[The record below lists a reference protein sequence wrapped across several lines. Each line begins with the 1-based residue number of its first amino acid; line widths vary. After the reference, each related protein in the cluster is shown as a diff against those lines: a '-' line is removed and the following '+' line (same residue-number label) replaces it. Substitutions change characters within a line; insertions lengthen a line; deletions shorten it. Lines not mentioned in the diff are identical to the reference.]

1 MNRQVYIC
9 AGKTEFQHPKC
20 VTFKAREEDEEEE
33 GKEEDEEEEGKEEDA
48 RMGGR
53 SNTNNSE
60 EDEEADELKN
70 HTSTTKPIID
80 QAGENAKN
88 TETEMEIWIANA
100 TNASVT
106 RIDEVVSAI
115 EDVATSGHFNV
126 SSPSNSEE
134 TNEDSTTAVVPVVQ
148 ELQNDLEEEEKK
160 FEILRNVPEFRY
172 RSSGA
177 LGGASTSD
185 FSKSSIPSASKSA
198 MLLQNV
204 NEYDRKDFFVFG
216 TLSMAFCVAF
226 FVAVVLRKHAQKF
239 KVVAA
244 GEEATSEE
252 EKEEEEEETLMRNEH
267 GAIKYGSVV

>member
-1 MNRQVYIC
+1 
-9 AGKTEFQHPKC
+9 
-20 VTFKAREEDEEEE
+20 
-33 GKEEDEEEEGKEEDA
+33 
-48 RMGGR
+48 MGGG
-53 SNTNNSE
+53 SNNNSE
-60 EDEEADELKN
+60 EDAGFKN
-70 HTSTTKPIID
+70 YTSTKPIFD
-80 QAGENAKN
+80 QAVENAKK
-88 TETEMEIWIANA
+88 TETEMENWIANA
-100 TNASVT
+100 TNTSVKF
-106 RIDEVVSAI
+106 IDEVVSAI

-134 TNEDSTTAVVPVVQ
+134 TNEDSTTSVVPVVQ
-148 ELQNDLEEEEKK
+148 ELQNDHLEVSEEEKK

-204 NEYDRKDFFVFG
+204 NEYGRKDFFVFG

-244 GEEATSEE
+244 GEETTSEE
-252 EKEEEEEETLMRNEH
+252 EKEEEEEAALMRNER

>member
-1 MNRQVYIC
+1 
-9 AGKTEFQHPKC
+9 
-20 VTFKAREEDEEEE
+20 
-33 GKEEDEEEEGKEEDA
+33 
-48 RMGGR
+48 MGGG
-53 SNTNNSE
+53 SNNNSE
-60 EDEEADELKN
+60 EDAGFKN
-70 HTSTTKPIID
+70 YTSTNPIFD
-80 QAGENAKN
+80 QAVENAKK

-100 TNASVT
+100 TNTSVKF
-106 RIDEVVSAI
+106 IDEVVSAI

-148 ELQNDLEEEEKK
+148 ELQNDHLEVSEEEKK

-244 GEEATSEE
+244 GEETTSEE
-252 EKEEEEEETLMRNEH
+252 EKEEEEEEALMRNEH

>member
-1 MNRQVYIC
+1 MYIC
-9 AGKTEFQHPKC
+9 AGKNEFQHPKSLI
-20 VTFKAREEDEEEE
+20 TFTRAREED
-33 GKEEDEEEEGKEEDA
+33 EEEGKEEDA
-48 RMGGR
+48 RMGGG
-53 SNTNNSE
+53 SNKNNSE
-60 EDEEADELKN
+60 EEEEAELKN
-70 HTSTTKPIID
+70 YTSTNPIFD
-80 QAGENAKN
+80 QAVENAKK
-88 TETEMEIWIANA
+88 TETEMETWIANA

-106 RIDEVVSAI
+106 FIDEVVSAI

-126 SSPSNSEE
+126 SSSSNSEE
-134 TNEDSTTAVVPVVQ
+134 TNEESTTTVVPVVQ
-148 ELQNDLEEEEKK
+148 ELQNDLEAEEEKK

-244 GEEATSEE
+244 GEETTSEE
-252 EKEEEEEETLMRNEH
+252 EKEEEEEEALMRNEH
-267 GAIKYGSVV
+267 GTIKYGSVV

>member
-1 MNRQVYIC
+1 
-9 AGKTEFQHPKC
+9 
-20 VTFKAREEDEEEE
+20 
-33 GKEEDEEEEGKEEDA
+33 
-48 RMGGR
+48 MGGG
-53 SNTNNSE
+53 SNENNSE
-60 EDEEADELKN
+60 EEEEAELKKYTN
-70 HTSTTKPIID
+70 STNPIFD
-80 QAGENAKN
+80 QAVENAKK
-88 TETEMEIWIANA
+88 TETAMETWIANA
-100 TNASVT
+100 TNSSVT
-106 RIDEVVSAI
+106 FIDEVVSAI

-126 SSPSNSEE
+126 SSSSSSDE
-134 TNEDSTTAVVPVVQ
+134 TNEDSTTTVVPVVQ
-148 ELQNDLEEEEKK
+148 ELQNDEETEKK

-172 RSSGA
+172 RSSRA

-244 GEEATSEE
+244 GEETTSEE
-252 EKEEEEEETLMRNEH
+252 EKEEEEEEALMRNEH

>member
-1 MNRQVYIC
+1 
-9 AGKTEFQHPKC
+9 
-20 VTFKAREEDEEEE
+20 
-33 GKEEDEEEEGKEEDA
+33 
-48 RMGGR
+48 MGGG
-53 SNTNNSE
+53 SNENNSE
-60 EDEEADELKN
+60 EEEEAELKKYTN
-70 HTSTTKPIID
+70 STNPIFD
-80 QAGENAKN
+80 QAVENAKK
-88 TETEMEIWIANA
+88 TETAMETWIANA
-100 TNASVT
+100 TNSSVT
-106 RIDEVVSAI
+106 LIDEVVSAI

-126 SSPSNSEE
+126 SSSSNSEE

-148 ELQNDLEEEEKK
+148 ELQNDLLEAEEEKK
-160 FEILRNVPEFRY
+160 VEILRNVPEFRD

-185 FSKSSIPSASKSA
+185 FSSKSSIPSASKSA

-239 KVVAA
+239 KVVSA
-244 GEEATSEE
+244 GEETTSEE
-252 EKEEEEEETLMRNEH
+252 EKEEEEEEALMRNEH

>member
-1 MNRQVYIC
+1 MPLFSLAR
-9 AGKTEFQHPKC
+9 
-20 VTFKAREEDEEEE
+20 AREE
-33 GKEEDEEEEGKEEDA
+33 EDKEEDA
-48 RMGGR
+48 IMGGS
-53 SNTNNSE
+53 SNNNNSKE
-60 EDEEADELKN
+60 EVGLKN
-70 HTSTTKPIID
+70 YTSNPVLD
-80 QAGENAKN
+80 QAVENAKK
-88 TETEMEIWIANA
+88 TETEMEKWIANA
-100 TNASVT
+100 TNTSVKF
-106 RIDEVVSAI
+106 IDEVVSAI

-126 SSPSNSEE
+126 SSSSSSDE

-148 ELQNDLEEEEKK
+148 ELQNDEETEKK

-185 FSKSSIPSASKSA
+185 FSSKSSIPSASKSA

-239 KVVAA
+239 KVVAT
-244 GEEATSEE
+244 GEETS
-252 EKEEEEEETLMRNEH
+252 EEEEEEEGLMRNEY
-267 GAIKYGSVV
+267 GKIKYGSVV

>member
-1 MNRQVYIC
+1 
-9 AGKTEFQHPKC
+9 
-20 VTFKAREEDEEEE
+20 
-33 GKEEDEEEEGKEEDA
+33 
-48 RMGGR
+48 MGGG
-53 SNTNNSE
+53 SNNNSE
-60 EDEEADELKN
+60 EEAELTN
-70 HTSTTKPIID
+70 YTSNPIFD
-80 QAGENAKN
+80 QAVENAKK
-88 TETEMEIWIANA
+88 TETEMENWIANA
-100 TNASVT
+100 TNSSVKF
-106 RIDEVVSAI
+106 IDEVVSAI

-126 SSPSNSEE
+126 SSSSSSDE
-134 TNEDSTTAVVPVVQ
+134 TNTNSTTVVPVVQ
-148 ELQNDLEEEEKK
+148 ELQNVLEAEEEKK

-177 LGGASTSD
+177 LGGARTSE
-185 FSKSSIPSASKSA
+185 FSSGSSIPSASKSA

-244 GEEATSEE
+244 GEETTSEE
-252 EKEEEEEETLMRNEH
+252 EKEEEEEEALMRNEH

>member
-1 MNRQVYIC
+1 MRHFYLI
-9 AGKTEFQHPKC
+9 
-20 VTFKAREEDEEEE
+20 KAREEEEEEE

-60 EDEEADELKN
+60 EDEEADELTN
-70 HTSTTKPIID
+70 YTSTTNPIFD
-80 QAGENAKN
+80 QAVENAKK

-106 RIDEVVSAI
+106 FIDEVVSAI

-126 SSPSNSEE
+126 SSSSSSDE
-134 TNEDSTTAVVPVVQ
+134 TNTNSTTVVPVVQ
-148 ELQNDLEEEEKK
+148 ELQNDLEAEEEKK

-172 RSSGA
+172 RSS

-185 FSKSSIPSASKSA
+185 FSSKSSIPSASKSA

-204 NEYDRKDFFVFG
+204 NEYGRKDFFVFG

-244 GEEATSEE
+244 GEETTSEE
-252 EKEEEEEETLMRNEH
+252 EKEEEEEAALMRNER

>member
-1 MNRQVYIC
+1 
-9 AGKTEFQHPKC
+9 
-20 VTFKAREEDEEEE
+20 
-33 GKEEDEEEEGKEEDA
+33 
-48 RMGGR
+48 MGGR

-60 EDEEADELKN
+60 EDEEADEVKN
-70 HTSTTKPIID
+70 HTSTTNPIFD
-80 QAGENAKN
+80 QAVENAKK

-106 RIDEVVSAI
+106 FIDEVVSAI

-126 SSPSNSEE
+126 SSSSNSEE
-134 TNEDSTTAVVPVVQ
+134 TNEDSTTTVVPVVQ
-148 ELQNDLEEEEKK
+148 ELQNEEEKK
-160 FEILRNVPEFRY
+160 SEILRNVPEFRY

-185 FSKSSIPSASKSA
+185 FSSKSSIPSASKSA

-244 GEEATSEE
+244 GEELS
-252 EKEEEEEETLMRNEH
+252 LIH
-267 GAIKYGSVV
+267 I

>member
-1 MNRQVYIC
+1 MGGESN
-9 AGKTEFQHPKC
+9 KNNT
-20 VTFKAREEDEEEE
+20 EEEE
-33 GKEEDEEEEGKEEDA
+33 
-48 RMGGR
+48 
-53 SNTNNSE
+53 
-60 EDEEADELKN
+60 EAELKN
-70 HTSTTKPIID
+70 YTSTNPIFD
-80 QAGENAKN
+80 QAVENAKK

-100 TNASVT
+100 TNASVKF
-106 RIDEVVSAI
+106 IDEVVSAI

-134 TNEDSTTAVVPVVQ
+134 TNEDSTTTVVPVVQ
-148 ELQNDLEEEEKK
+148 ELQNDLEAEEEKK

-185 FSKSSIPSASKSA
+185 FSSKSSIPSASKSA

-239 KVVAA
+239 KVVSA
-244 GEEATSEE
+244 GEETTSGE
-252 EKEEEEEETLMRNEH
+252 EKEEEEEEALMRNEH
-267 GAIKYGSVV
+267 GTIKYGSVV

>member
-1 MNRQVYIC
+1 
-9 AGKTEFQHPKC
+9 
-20 VTFKAREEDEEEE
+20 
-33 GKEEDEEEEGKEEDA
+33 
-48 RMGGR
+48 MGGG
-53 SNTNNSE
+53 SNNNSE
-60 EDEEADELKN
+60 EDAGFKN
-70 HTSTTKPIID
+70 YTSTNPIFD
-80 QAGENAKN
+80 QAVENAKK
-88 TETEMEIWIANA
+88 TETEMENWIANA
-100 TNASVT
+100 TNTSVKF
-106 RIDEVVSAI
+106 IDEVVSAI

-126 SSPSNSEE
+126 SSSSNSEE
-134 TNEDSTTAVVPVVQ
+134 TNEESTTTVVPVVQ
-148 ELQNDLEEEEKK
+148 ELQNDHLEVSEEEKK

-239 KVVAA
+239 KVVSA
-244 GEEATSEE
+244 GEETTSEE
-252 EKEEEEEETLMRNEH
+252 EKEEEEEEALMRNEH

>member
-1 MNRQVYIC
+1 
-9 AGKTEFQHPKC
+9 
-20 VTFKAREEDEEEE
+20 
-33 GKEEDEEEEGKEEDA
+33 
-48 RMGGR
+48 MGGG
-53 SNTNNSE
+53 SNNNSE
-60 EDEEADELKN
+60 EDAGFKN
-70 HTSTTKPIID
+70 YTSTNPIFD
-80 QAGENAKN
+80 QAVENAKK

-100 TNASVT
+100 TNASVKF
-106 RIDEVVSAI
+106 IDEVVSAI

-126 SSPSNSEE
+126 SSSSNSEE

-148 ELQNDLEEEEKK
+148 ELQNDHLEVSEEEKK

-185 FSKSSIPSASKSA
+185 FSSKSSIPSASKSA

-239 KVVAA
+239 KVVSA
-244 GEEATSEE
+244 GEETTSEE
-252 EKEEEEEETLMRNEH
+252 EKEEEEEEALMRNEH

>member
-1 MNRQVYIC
+1 
-9 AGKTEFQHPKC
+9 
-20 VTFKAREEDEEEE
+20 
-33 GKEEDEEEEGKEEDA
+33 
-48 RMGGR
+48 MGGG
-53 SNTNNSE
+53 SNNNSE
-60 EDEEADELKN
+60 EDAGFKN
-70 HTSTTKPIID
+70 YTSTNPIFD
-80 QAGENAKN
+80 QAVENAKK

-100 TNASVT
+100 TNASVKF
-106 RIDEVVSAI
+106 IDEVVSAI

-126 SSPSNSEE
+126 SSSSNSEE
-134 TNEDSTTAVVPVVQ
+134 TNEDSTTTVVPVVQ
-148 ELQNDLEEEEKK
+148 ELQNDLEAEEEKK

-244 GEEATSEE
+244 GEETTSEE
-252 EKEEEEEETLMRNEH
+252 EKEEEEEEALMGNEH
-267 GAIKYGSVV
+267 GAIKYGSVVQ

>member
-1 MNRQVYIC
+1 MRHFYLI
-9 AGKTEFQHPKC
+9 
-20 VTFKAREEDEEEE
+20 KAR
-33 GKEEDEEEEGKEEDA
+33 EEDEEEEGKEEDA

-60 EDEEADELKN
+60 EDEEADELTN
-70 HTSTTKPIID
+70 YTSTTNPIFD
-80 QAGENAKN
+80 QAVENAKK

-148 ELQNDLEEEEKK
+148 ELQNDLEAEEEKK

-185 FSKSSIPSASKSA
+185 FSSKSSIPSASKSA

-239 KVVAA
+239 KVVEA
-244 GEEATSEE
+244 GEETTSEE

>member
-1 MNRQVYIC
+1 
-9 AGKTEFQHPKC
+9 
-20 VTFKAREEDEEEE
+20 
-33 GKEEDEEEEGKEEDA
+33 
-48 RMGGR
+48 MGGG
-53 SNTNNSE
+53 SNNNSE
-60 EDEEADELKN
+60 EDAGFKN
-70 HTSTTKPIID
+70 YTSTNPIFD
-80 QAGENAKN
+80 QAVENAKK

-100 TNASVT
+100 TNTSVKF
-106 RIDEVVSAI
+106 IDEVVSAI

-126 SSPSNSEE
+126 SSSSSSDE

-148 ELQNDLEEEEKK
+148 ELQNDHLEVSEEEKK

-185 FSKSSIPSASKSA
+185 FSSKSSIPSASKSA

-244 GEEATSEE
+244 GEETTSEE
-252 EKEEEEEETLMRNEH
+252 EKEEEEEEALMRNEH

>member
-1 MNRQVYIC
+1 MRHFYLI
-9 AGKTEFQHPKC
+9 
-20 VTFKAREEDEEEE
+20 KAREEDEEEE

-60 EDEEADELKN
+60 EDEEADEVTN
-70 HTSTTKPIID
+70 YTSTTNPIFD
-80 QAGENAKN
+80 QAVENAKK

-106 RIDEVVSAI
+106 FIDEVVSAI

-126 SSPSNSEE
+126 SSSSNSEE
-134 TNEDSTTAVVPVVQ
+134 TNEDSTTTVVPVVQ
-148 ELQNDLEEEEKK
+148 ELQNEEEKK

-185 FSKSSIPSASKSA
+185 FSSKSSIPSASKSA

-239 KVVAA
+239 KVVAT
-244 GEEATSEE
+244 GKETTSEE
-252 EKEEEEEETLMRNEH
+252 EKEEEEEAALMRNER

>member
-1 MNRQVYIC
+1 MRHSYLI
-9 AGKTEFQHPKC
+9 
-20 VTFKAREEDEEEE
+20 KAREEDEEEE

-60 EDEEADELKN
+60 EDEEADEVKN
-70 HTSTTKPIID
+70 YTSTTNPIFD
-80 QAGENAKN
+80 QAVENAKK

-126 SSPSNSEE
+126 SSSSSSEE
-134 TNEDSTTAVVPVVQ
+134 TNEKDKFREGGIFEEKDSTTAVVPVVQ
-148 ELQNDLEEEEKK
+148 ELQNEEEKK

-185 FSKSSIPSASKSA
+185 FSSKSSIPSASKSA

-204 NEYDRKDFFVFG
+204 NEYDRKDFFVLG

-244 GEEATSEE
+244 GEETTSEE
-252 EKEEEEEETLMRNEH
+252 EKEEEEEEALMRNEH

>member
-1 MNRQVYIC
+1 
-9 AGKTEFQHPKC
+9 
-20 VTFKAREEDEEEE
+20 
-33 GKEEDEEEEGKEEDA
+33 
-48 RMGGR
+48 MGGG
-53 SNTNNSE
+53 SNNNSE
-60 EDEEADELKN
+60 EDAGFKKY
-70 HTSTTKPIID
+70 TSTNPIFD
-80 QAGENAKN
+80 QAVENAKK
-88 TETEMEIWIANA
+88 TETEMENWIANA
-100 TNASVT
+100 TNTSVKF
-106 RIDEVVSAI
+106 IDEVVSAI

-126 SSPSNSEE
+126 SSSSNSEE
-134 TNEDSTTAVVPVVQ
+134 TNEDSTTTVVPVVQ
-148 ELQNDLEEEEKK
+148 ELQNEEEKK

-239 KVVAA
+239 KVVLA
-244 GEEATSEE
+244 GEETTSEE
-252 EKEEEEEETLMRNEH
+252 EKEEEEEEALMRNEH

>member
-1 MNRQVYIC
+1 
-9 AGKTEFQHPKC
+9 
-20 VTFKAREEDEEEE
+20 
-33 GKEEDEEEEGKEEDA
+33 
-48 RMGGR
+48 MGGG
-53 SNTNNSE
+53 SNNNSE
-60 EDEEADELKN
+60 EDAGFKN
-70 HTSTTKPIID
+70 YTSTNPIFD
-80 QAGENAKN
+80 QAVENAKK

-100 TNASVT
+100 TNTSVKF
-106 RIDEVVSAI
+106 IDEVVSAI

-148 ELQNDLEEEEKK
+148 ELQNDLEAEEEKK
-160 FEILRNVPEFRY
+160 FETLRNVPEVRY
-172 RSSGA
+172 RSSV
-177 LGGASTSD
+177 GGASTSD
-185 FSKSSIPSASKSA
+185 FSSGSSIPSASKSA

-244 GEEATSEE
+244 GEETTSEE
-252 EKEEEEEETLMRNEH
+252 EKEEEEEEALMRNEH

>member
-1 MNRQVYIC
+1 
-9 AGKTEFQHPKC
+9 
-20 VTFKAREEDEEEE
+20 
-33 GKEEDEEEEGKEEDA
+33 
-48 RMGGR
+48 MGGG
-53 SNTNNSE
+53 SNNNSE
-60 EDEEADELKN
+60 EEAELTN
-70 HTSTTKPIID
+70 YTSNPIFD
-80 QAGENAKN
+80 QAVENAKK

-134 TNEDSTTAVVPVVQ
+134 TNEEDSTTAVVPVVQ
-148 ELQNDLEEEEKK
+148 ELQNEEEKK

-185 FSKSSIPSASKSA
+185 FSSKSSIPSASKSA

-244 GEEATSEE
+244 GEETTSEE
-252 EKEEEEEETLMRNEH
+252 EKEEEEEEALMRNEH

>member
-1 MNRQVYIC
+1 
-9 AGKTEFQHPKC
+9 
-20 VTFKAREEDEEEE
+20 
-33 GKEEDEEEEGKEEDA
+33 
-48 RMGGR
+48 MGGG
-53 SNTNNSE
+53 SNENNSE
-60 EDEEADELKN
+60 EEVEAELKKYTN
-70 HTSTTKPIID
+70 STNAIFD
-80 QAGENAKN
+80 QAVENAKK
-88 TETEMEIWIANA
+88 TETAMETWIANA
-100 TNASVT
+100 TNSSVT
-106 RIDEVVSAI
+106 LIDEVVSAI

-126 SSPSNSEE
+126 SSSSNSEE

-148 ELQNDLEEEEKK
+148 ELQNDLLEAEEEKK
-160 FEILRNVPEFRY
+160 VEILRNVPEFRD

-185 FSKSSIPSASKSA
+185 FSSKSSIPSASKSA

-239 KVVAA
+239 KVVSA
-244 GEEATSEE
+244 GEETTSEE
-252 EKEEEEEETLMRNEH
+252 EKEEEEEEALMRNEH

>member
-1 MNRQVYIC
+1 MSS
-9 AGKTEFQHPKC
+9 QHPKC
-20 VTFKAREEDEEEE
+20 VTFKAR
-33 GKEEDEEEEGKEEDA
+33 EEDEEEEGKEEDA

-60 EDEEADELKN
+60 EDEEADEVKN
-70 HTSTTKPIID
+70 HTSTTNPIFD
-80 QAGENAKN
+80 QAVENAKK

-126 SSPSNSEE
+126 SSSSSSDE
-134 TNEDSTTAVVPVVQ
+134 TNKDSTTVVPVVQ
-148 ELQNDLEEEEKK
+148 ELQNDLEAEEEKK
-160 FEILRNVPEFRY
+160 FETLRNVPEFRY
-172 RSSGA
+172 RSA

-185 FSKSSIPSASKSA
+185 FSGSSIPSASKSA
-198 MLLQNV
+198 MLLHDV

-239 KVVAA
+239 KVVAT
-244 GEEATSEE
+244 GEETTS
-252 EKEEEEEETLMRNEH
+252 EEEEEEEEEEEGLMRNEY
-267 GAIKYGSVV
+267 GKIKYGSVV

>member
-1 MNRQVYIC
+1 
-9 AGKTEFQHPKC
+9 
-20 VTFKAREEDEEEE
+20 
-33 GKEEDEEEEGKEEDA
+33 
-48 RMGGR
+48 MGGG
-53 SNTNNSE
+53 SNNNSE
-60 EDEEADELKN
+60 EDAGFKN
-70 HTSTTKPIID
+70 YTSTNPIFD
-80 QAGENAKN
+80 QAVENAKK

-100 TNASVT
+100 TNTSVKF
-106 RIDEVVSAI
+106 IDEVVSAI

-148 ELQNDLEEEEKK
+148 ELQNDHLEVSEEEKK

-172 RSSGA
+172 RSSV
-177 LGGASTSD
+177 GGASTSD
-185 FSKSSIPSASKSA
+185 FSSKSSIPSASKSA

-239 KVVAA
+239 KVVSA
-244 GEEATSEE
+244 GEETTSEE
-252 EKEEEEEETLMRNEH
+252 EKEEEEEEALMRNEH
-267 GAIKYGSVV
+267 GTIKYGSVV

>member
-1 MNRQVYIC
+1 
-9 AGKTEFQHPKC
+9 
-20 VTFKAREEDEEEE
+20 
-33 GKEEDEEEEGKEEDA
+33 
-48 RMGGR
+48 MGGG
-53 SNTNNSE
+53 SNNNSE
-60 EDEEADELKN
+60 EDAGFKN
-70 HTSTTKPIID
+70 YTSTNPIFD
-80 QAGENAKN
+80 QAVENAKK
-88 TETEMEIWIANA
+88 TETEMETWIANA
-100 TNASVT
+100 TNSSVT
-106 RIDEVVSAI
+106 FIDEVVSAI

-148 ELQNDLEEEEKK
+148 ELQNDHLEVSEEEKK

-244 GEEATSEE
+244 GEETTSEE
-252 EKEEEEEETLMRNEH
+252 EKEEEEEEALMRNEH
-267 GAIKYGSVV
+267 GTIKYGSVV

>member
-1 MNRQVYIC
+1 
-9 AGKTEFQHPKC
+9 
-20 VTFKAREEDEEEE
+20 
-33 GKEEDEEEEGKEEDA
+33 
-48 RMGGR
+48 MGGG
-53 SNTNNSE
+53 SNNNSE
-60 EDEEADELKN
+60 EDAGFKN
-70 HTSTTKPIID
+70 YTSTNPIFD
-80 QAGENAKN
+80 QAVENAKK

-106 RIDEVVSAI
+106 FIDEVVSAI

-126 SSPSNSEE
+126 SSSSNSEE
-134 TNEDSTTAVVPVVQ
+134 TNEDSTTTVVPVVQ
-148 ELQNDLEEEEKK
+148 ELQNEEEKK

-185 FSKSSIPSASKSA
+185 FSSGSSIPSASKSA

-239 KVVAA
+239 KVVAT
-244 GEEATSEE
+244 GKETTSEE
-252 EKEEEEEETLMRNEH
+252 EKEEEEEAALMRNER

>member
-1 MNRQVYIC
+1 
-9 AGKTEFQHPKC
+9 
-20 VTFKAREEDEEEE
+20 
-33 GKEEDEEEEGKEEDA
+33 
-48 RMGGR
+48 
-53 SNTNNSE
+53 
-60 EDEEADELKN
+60 
-70 HTSTTKPIID
+70 
-80 QAGENAKN
+80 
-88 TETEMEIWIANA
+88 MEIWIANA

-134 TNEDSTTAVVPVVQ
+134 TNEEDSTTAVVPVVQ
-148 ELQNDLEEEEKK
+148 ELQNEEEKK

-185 FSKSSIPSASKSA
+185 FSSKSSIPSASKSA

-244 GEEATSEE
+244 GEETTSEE
-252 EKEEEEEETLMRNEH
+252 EKEEEEEEALMRNEH

>member
-1 MNRQVYIC
+1 
-9 AGKTEFQHPKC
+9 
-20 VTFKAREEDEEEE
+20 
-33 GKEEDEEEEGKEEDA
+33 
-48 RMGGR
+48 MGGR

-60 EDEEADELKN
+60 EDEEADEVTN
-70 HTSTTKPIID
+70 YTSTTNPIFD
-80 QAGENAKN
+80 QAVENAKK

-100 TNASVT
+100 TNSSVKF
-106 RIDEVVSAI
+106 IDEVVSAI

-126 SSPSNSEE
+126 SSSSSSEE
-134 TNEDSTTAVVPVVQ
+134 TNEDSTTTVVPVVQ
-148 ELQNDLEEEEKK
+148 ELQNDLEAEEEKK

-226 FVAVVLRKHAQKF
+226 FVAVY
-239 KVVAA
+239 
-244 GEEATSEE
+244 SEVRPPR
-252 EKEEEEEETLMRNEH
+252 TTP
-267 GAIKYGSVV
+267 

>member
-1 MNRQVYIC
+1 MPLFSLAR
-9 AGKTEFQHPKC
+9 
-20 VTFKAREEDEEEE
+20 AREE
-33 GKEEDEEEEGKEEDA
+33 EDKEEDA
-48 RMGGR
+48 IMGGS
-53 SNTNNSE
+53 SNNNNSKE
-60 EDEEADELKN
+60 EVGLKN
-70 HTSTTKPIID
+70 YTSNPVLD
-80 QAGENAKN
+80 QAVENAKK
-88 TETEMEIWIANA
+88 TETEMEKWIANA
-100 TNASVT
+100 TNTSVKF
-106 RIDEVVSAI
+106 IDEVVSAI

-126 SSPSNSEE
+126 SSSSSSDE
-134 TNEDSTTAVVPVVQ
+134 TNEDSTTTVVPVVQ
-148 ELQNDLEEEEKK
+148 ELQNDHLEVSEEEKK

-185 FSKSSIPSASKSA
+185 FSGSSFPSASKSA
-198 MLLQNV
+198 MLLHDV

-244 GEEATSEE
+244 GEETTSEE
-252 EKEEEEEETLMRNEH
+252 EKEEEEEAALMRNEH

>member
-1 MNRQVYIC
+1 
-9 AGKTEFQHPKC
+9 
-20 VTFKAREEDEEEE
+20 
-33 GKEEDEEEEGKEEDA
+33 
-48 RMGGR
+48 MGGG
-53 SNTNNSE
+53 SNNNSE
-60 EDEEADELKN
+60 EDAGFKN
-70 HTSTTKPIID
+70 YTSTNPIFD
-80 QAGENAKN
+80 QAVENAKK

-100 TNASVT
+100 TNTSVKF
-106 RIDEVVSAI
+106 IDEVVSAI

-126 SSPSNSEE
+126 SSSSSSDE

-148 ELQNDLEEEEKK
+148 ELQNDHLEVSEEEKK

-239 KVVAA
+239 KVVSA
-244 GEEATSEE
+244 GEETTSEE
-252 EKEEEEEETLMRNEH
+252 EKEEEEEEALMRNEH

>member
-1 MNRQVYIC
+1 
-9 AGKTEFQHPKC
+9 
-20 VTFKAREEDEEEE
+20 
-33 GKEEDEEEEGKEEDA
+33 
-48 RMGGR
+48 MGGG
-53 SNTNNSE
+53 SNENNSE
-60 EDEEADELKN
+60 EEEEAELKKYTN
-70 HTSTTKPIID
+70 STNPIFD
-80 QAGENAKN
+80 QAVENAKK
-88 TETEMEIWIANA
+88 TETAMETWIANA
-100 TNASVT
+100 TNSSVT
-106 RIDEVVSAI
+106 FIDEVVSAI

-126 SSPSNSEE
+126 SSSSNSEE
-134 TNEDSTTAVVPVVQ
+134 TNEDSTTTTVVPVVQ
-148 ELQNDLEEEEKK
+148 ELQNDLEAEEEKK

-239 KVVAA
+239 KVVSA
-244 GEEATSEE
+244 GEETTSEE
-252 EKEEEEEETLMRNEH
+252 EKEEEEEEALMGNEH